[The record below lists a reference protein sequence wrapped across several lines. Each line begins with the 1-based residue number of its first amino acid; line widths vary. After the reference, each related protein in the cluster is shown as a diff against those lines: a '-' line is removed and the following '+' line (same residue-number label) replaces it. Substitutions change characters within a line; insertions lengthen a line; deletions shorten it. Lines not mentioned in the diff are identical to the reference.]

1 MNYSELLART
11 ELGPDSATQELT
23 PDWLQGRTAFG
34 GWQAALAVQAMRQA
48 VGAEAPLRT
57 LQVNFIGP
65 VEPGRVT
72 ATAEPLR
79 QGRSATQA
87 EARILSDGQ
96 LRFQSVGIFGRARDS
111 RLQER
116 PEAPAPIHALD
127 GVEDVPYLEGI
138 SPAFTQHFRMRW
150 ADGGLPFSGARHGN
164 AQIHVKFRDSGLD
177 TEAHVI
183 ALADAIPPTAICML
197 EERTMISS
205 MNWTL
210 ELIAPEAAIGRDVW
224 VRFDAELTAARDGYG
239 WQNASLWTETGEL
252 VALSRQCVAIFG

>member
-1 MNYSELLART
+1 MNFTDLLASS
-11 ELGPDSATQELT
+11 EMGPDSATLALT

-48 VGAEAPLRT
+48 VGTETPLRT

-79 QGRSATQA
+79 QGRSAAQV
-87 EARILSDGQ
+87 EARIVSDGQ
-96 LRFQSVGIFGRARDS
+96 LRFQSLGIFGRPRES
-111 RLQER
+111 RLRER
-116 PEAPAPIHALD
+116 PEAPAPVHALD
-127 GVEDVPYLEGI
+127 HVEDVPYLEGI

-150 ADGGLPFSGARHGN
+150 ADGGLPFSGARHGD
-164 AQIHVKFRDSGLD
+164 AQIYVKFRDSGLD
-177 TEAHVI
+177 SEAHLI

-210 ELIAPEAAIGRDVW
+210 ELIEPEAAIGRDVW
-224 VRFDAELTAARDGYG
+224 IRFDAGLTAAREGYG
-239 WQNASLWTETGEL
+239 WQNASLWAESGEL